1 MRIQVN
7 GDTMELRDGTSLADL
22 VEQLGL
28 GGKRIAAEVNLEI
41 VPRSEHGTLQLAEGD
56 RVEIVHA
63 IGGG

>member
-7 GDTMELRDGTSLADL
+7 GDTMELRDGSSLADL
-22 VEQLGL
+22 VEKLGL
-28 GGKRIAAEVNLEI
+28 GDKRIAAEVNLEI
-41 VPRSEHGTLQLAEGD
+41 VPRSEHHSLQLSDGD